1 MLRPSHGHLGVLCGA
16 ASIGMARASPS
27 YAGIHPLMA
36 MMSPR
41 HVVLCDHW
49 QVYLAIGGFAAVV
62 LRSSYDPSFLFAVP
76 LAAGLGGLYVKILAN
91 DAGLNGRFDLQDSK
105 LKGMQRSLKGNGKN
119 ITGTKHE
126 MRSYF

>member
-16 ASIGMARASPS
+16 ASIGIARASPS

-41 HVVLCDHW
+41 HVV
-49 QVYLAIGGFAAVV
+49 VRKGAGT
-62 LRSSYDPSFLFAVP
+62 SYDPSFLFAVP

-105 LKGMQRSLKGNGKN
+105 LKGMQRSLKVDL
-119 ITGTKHE
+119 
-126 MRSYF
+126 